1 MPPPARSIVF
11 LSDFGLSNE
20 WVGISHAVLNRI
32 APQSPVVDLSH
43 LIPPLDVVSGA
54 LLLADSMPYI
64 AEDAVVLAV
73 VDPNVGKDRDVA
85 IEVKGGRYLVGPDN
99 GLFAPSWEALGG
111 VQKVV
116 EITSEEVIV
125 QPVAPMFHAR
135 DILCPAAAQLAS
147 GMAIEELGP
156 ELDPESL
163 AGLDV
168 PEPEIQAGKI
178 RCEVVEFNRFGNV
191 KLNVRE
197 AHLVAAGIDGNPDL
211 AVEAVSGSTRARRG
225 DTYAD
230 FSCRRIRR
238 HLRSARLADGGARES
253 GERTRRAR
261 PRNRRPGVAQRSDQ
275 QVRARFALV
284 RRDSGRVFETE
295 GIAIHRIRD
304 GKIVEYWSV
313 TDIAR
318 VLQEVGALPG
328 PHD

>member
-1 MPPPARSIVF
+1 MPPQARSIVF

-43 LIPPLDVVSGA
+43 LIPPLDVISGA
-54 LLLADSMPYI
+54 LLLADSMRYV

-99 GLFAPSWEALGG
+99 GLFAPTWEALGG
-111 VQKVV
+111 VEKVV

-135 DILCPAAAQLAS
+135 DILCPAAARLAS

-197 AHLVAAGIDGNPDL
+197 AHLAAAGIDGNPDL

-230 FSCRRIRR
+230 FTAGEYGVIFDPRGWLMVVRGNPASA
-238 HLRSARLADGGARES
+238 LEGLGLATGDPVWLSGPTSRSE
-253 GERTRRAR
+253 
-261 PRNRRPGVAQRSDQ
+261 
-275 QVRARFALV
+275 LV
-284 RRDSGRVFETE
+284 T
-295 GIAIHRIRD
+295 
-304 GKIVEYWSV
+304 
-313 TDIAR
+313 
-318 VLQEVGALPG
+318 P
-328 PHD
+328 